1 MTCSNL
7 LMFFFLQ
14 GKRFT
19 YLYLY
24 TYIMRIMGLIHKA
37 RSVIK
42 WCSSVHVI
50 ILMLKW
56 SSKMQYCCPYWCFS
70 VCLLGCCGW
79 RAPRPCSSFSGSS
92 RVCPG
97 SRFCRPFWFSTWVL
111 EDGSSSV
118 CLQRQYTVTYSK
130 FSMFSGLSM
139 DWNDSCINVKNKLVV
154 SHLSHWSE
162 FTLVLI
168 RCDSYSNRFH
178 GK

>member
-1 MTCSNL
+1 MTCFNL
-7 LMFFFLQ
+7 LICFFASQEVYLSLPI
-14 GKRFT
+14 
-19 YLYLY
+19 YLYNAYQGVLS
-24 TYIMRIMGLIHKA
+24 KA

-42 WCSSVHVI
+42 WCWSVHLI

-56 SSKMQYCCPYWCFS
+56 SCKMQYCCPYWCFS

-97 SRFCRPFWFSTWVL
+97 SRFCHPFWFSTWVL

-130 FSMFSGLSM
+130 FSMFSGMAM
-139 DWNDSCINVKNKLVV
+139 DSNDSCINVKDKLV
-154 SHLSHWSE
+154 
-162 FTLVLI
+162 TLITLI
-168 RCDSYSNRFH
+168 WIYFGIDQTSQLL
-178 GK
+178 